1 MDLPNDLRLAL
12 ADVLAAVPGRDL
24 AAATAALSRRYRDG
38 RSGGVAGPMLRSE
51 DEVAAYAAYRLPAT
65 LATAGAALQYV
76 RQRRPGWTPRTLLDA
91 GAGPGAAAWAAAEVW
106 PALES
111 LTLLERDE
119 RMIRLGRRLAAQ
131 SSSPALRDAR
141 WRRAD
146 LTGAWGQENEPAS
159 YDLVVSSYTLGEI
172 PPEQRDDVVDR
183 LWAATGAHVG
193 ARADDGR
200 DGSAA
205 DDAVLL
211 IVEPGTPAGFAVVR
225 EARSRVIAA
234 GGTVVAPCPHDRACP
249 MADGDWCHFSRRV
262 TRSRAHM
269 QAKGVSIGYE
279 DEKYSYVAVARPP
292 GTHSAIAGRV
302 LRHPQTRPGHVI
314 LELCA
319 PMGLEKTVVTRKE
332 RERYHQARDLAWGDS
347 L

>member
-1 MDLPNDLRLAL
+1 MDLPNSLRLAL
-12 ADVLAAVPGRDL
+12 TEALADVPARDL
-24 AAATAALSRRYRDG
+24 AAATAALSRRYRDS
-38 RSGGVAGPMLRSE
+38 RSGRVAGPMLRSE
-51 DEVAAYAAYRLPAT
+51 GEVAAYAAYRLPAT
-65 LATAGAALQYV
+65 FATVGAALEYV

-91 GAGPGAAAWAAAEVW
+91 GAGPGTAAWAAAEVW
-106 PALES
+106 PELEGA
-111 LTLLERDE
+111 TLLERDE
-119 RMIRLGRRLAAQ
+119 RMIRLGRRLAAR
-131 SSSPALRDAR
+131 SASPALRAAR

-146 LTGAWGQENEPAS
+146 LTGAWETPPVS
-159 YDLVVSSYTLGEI
+159 YDLVVSSYTLGEV
-172 PPEQRDDVVDR
+172 PPERRDDVVDR
-183 LWAATGAHVG
+183 LWAATGARV
-193 ARADDGR
+193 DDGSG
-200 DGSAA
+200 GSGA

-225 EARSRVIAA
+225 EARARVIAA

-279 DEKYSYVAVARPP
+279 DEKYSYVALARPP

-319 PMGLEKTVVTRKE
+319 PLGLEKTTVTRKE
-332 RERYHQARDLAWGDS
+332 RERYHQARDLSWGDS

>member
-1 MDLPNDLRLAL
+1 MDLPNNLRLAL
-12 ADVLAAVPGRDL
+12 AAALADIPARDL
-24 AAATAALSRRYRDG
+24 AAATAVLSQRYRDV

-51 DEVAAYAAYRLPAT
+51 GEVAAYAAYRLPAT
-65 LATAGAALQYV
+65 LATVGAALQYV
-76 RQRRPGWTPRTLLDA
+76 RRRRPGWAPRTLLDA
-91 GAGPGAAAWAAAEVW
+91 GAGPGTAAWAAAEVW
-106 PALES
+106 PDLQGM
-111 LTLLERDE
+111 TLLERDE
-119 RMIRLGRRLAAQ
+119 RMIRLGQRLASQ
-131 SSSPALRDAR
+131 SSSPALRDAH

-146 LTGAWGQENEPAS
+146 LTGAWEQESTGTPAS
-159 YDLVVSSYTLGEI
+159 YELVVASYTLGEV
-172 PPEQRDDVVDR
+172 PPERRDDVVDR
-183 LWAATGAHVG
+183 FWAATGAGTHTSVG
-193 ARADDGR
+193 ADT
-200 DGSAA
+200 AA

-225 EARSRVIAA
+225 EARTRVIAA

-249 MADGDWCHFSRRV
+249 LASGDWCHFSRRV
-262 TRSRAHM
+262 TRTRAHM

-279 DEKYSYVAVARPP
+279 DEKYSYVALARPP

-319 PMGLEKTVVTRKE
+319 PLGLEKTTVTRKE
-332 RERYHQARDLAWGDS
+332 RERYHQARDLSWGDS

>member
-1 MDLPNDLRLAL
+1 MDLPNSLRLAL
-12 ADVLAAVPGRDL
+12 AEALADVPARSLAAT
-24 AAATAALSRRYRDG
+24 TAALSQRYRDG

-51 DEVAAYAAYRLPAT
+51 GEVAAYAAYRLPAT
-65 LATAGAALQYV
+65 LATVGAALEYV
-76 RQRRPGWTPRTLLDA
+76 RQRRPGWTPRVLLDA
-91 GAGPGAAAWAAAEVW
+91 GAGPGTAAWAAAEVW
-106 PALES
+106 PELGGV
-111 LTLLERDE
+111 TLLERDE
-119 RMIRLGRRLAAQ
+119 RMIRLGRRLAAR
-131 SSSPALRDAR
+131 SASPALRGAR
-141 WRRAD
+141 WRRVD
-146 LTGAWGQENEPAS
+146 LTGVWEQESKSTPAS
-159 YDLVVSSYTLGEI
+159 YDLVVSSYTLGEV
-172 PPEQRDDVVDR
+172 PPERRDDVVDR
-183 LWAATGAHVG
+183 LWAATGA
-193 ARADDGR
+193 RADDGSA
-200 DGSAA
+200 DTAA

-225 EARSRVIAA
+225 EARARVIAA
-234 GGTVVAPCPHDRACP
+234 GGTVVAPCPHDRVCP

-279 DEKYSYVAVARPP
+279 DEKYSYVALARPP

-332 RERYHQARDLAWGDS
+332 RERYHRARDLAWGDS

>member
-1 MDLPNDLRLAL
+1 MDLPNSLRLAL
-12 ADVLAAVPGRDL
+12 AEALADVPARNLAATT
-24 AAATAALSRRYRDG
+24 ATLSQRYRDG

-51 DEVAAYAAYRLPAT
+51 GEVAAYAAYRLPAT
-65 LATAGAALQYV
+65 FATVGAALQYV

-91 GAGPGAAAWAAAEVW
+91 GAGPGTAVWAAVEVW
-106 PALES
+106 PELES
-111 LTLLERDE
+111 ATLLERDE
-119 RMIRLGRRLAAQ
+119 RMISLGRRLAGQAP
-131 SSSPALRDAR
+131 SPALRDAR

-146 LTGAWGQENEPAS
+146 LTGAWETPPMS

-183 LWAATGAHVG
+183 LWAATGA
-193 ARADDGR
+193 RADDGR
-200 DGSAA
+200 GDRGGRAA

-225 EARSRVIAA
+225 EARARVIAA

-249 MADGDWCHFSRRV
+249 MVDGDWCHFSRRV

-279 DEKYSYVAVARPP
+279 DEKYSYVALARPP

-302 LRHPQTRPGHVI
+302 LRHPQTRPGHII

-332 RERYHQARDLAWGDS
+332 RERYHRARDLAWGDS